1 MTTKS
6 YKWGIIGLGKI
17 AHKFAEDLQKVEG
30 AELYAVAS
38 RSLEKAEEF
47 AEKFD
52 AEKSYGSY
60 EELAQDP
67 DVDVIYIATPHV
79 FHHENSLLC
88 IKNKKAV
95 LCEKPM
101 GVNAQQVQEMI
112 TAANTENVFLM
123 EALWTHFL
131 PHFEYILNLVE
142 TQKFGKLKELT
153 ADFGFEA
160 PFNTEKRLFNKELG
174 GGSLLDV
181 GIYPVFAAMTL
192 LGEPDAITANATI
205 GKTGVDE
212 DCTINFTY
220 KDAKAELSSAINKNT
235 NTEAKLVFEDAEIL
249 IKSRFH
255 EPTSLF
261 IKSNG
266 KEETRGF
273 DVESIGYNFE
283 AEHIQHMLSENRIES
298 TVMTHK
304 KSLLLIS
311 LLDKIRKEIALEY

>member
-17 AHKFAEDLQKVEG
+17 AHKFAEDLQRVEG

-38 RSLEKAEEF
+38 RSSEKAEEF
-47 AEKFD
+47 AEKFE
-52 AEKSYGSY
+52 AAKSYNSY
-60 EELAQDP
+60 EALAQDP
-67 DVDVIYIATPHV
+67 DVDIIYIATPHV
-79 FHHENSLLC
+79 FHHANTIMC
-88 IKNKKAV
+88 IQNKKAV

-101 GVNAQQVQEMI
+101 GINEHQVQEMI
-112 TAANTENVFLM
+112 AAARTENVFLM

-131 PHFEYILNLVE
+131 PHFEYILDLVE
-142 TQKFGKLKELT
+142 TKKFGKLKELT

-160 PFNTEKRLFNKELG
+160 PFNSEKRIFNKELG

-192 LGEPDAITANATI
+192 LGEPDAISATGTI

-212 DCTINFTY
+212 DCTINFSY
-220 KDAKAELSSAINKNT
+220 KNAKAELSSAINKTT
-235 NTEAKLVFEDAEIL
+235 NTEAKLIFEDAEVL
-249 IKSRFH
+249 IRSRFH

-283 AEHIQHMLSENRIES
+283 AAHIQKMLSENRVES

-311 LLDKIRKEIALEY
+311 LLDKIRKQIALEY

>member
-17 AHKFAEDLQKVEG
+17 AHKFAEDLQKVVG

-112 TAANTENVFLM
+112 TAAKTENVFLM

-131 PHFEYILNLVE
+131 PHYQYILNVVE
-142 TQKFGKLKELT
+142 TKKFGKLKVLT

-192 LGEPDAITANATI
+192 LGEPNTIKADATI

-212 DCTINFTY
+212 DCTISFTY
-220 KDAKAELSSAINKNT
+220 DDAKAELSCTIIKNT
-235 NTEAKLVFEDAEIL
+235 NTEAKLIFEEAEIL
-249 IKSRFH
+249 IRSRFH
-255 EPTSLF
+255 EPTSIF
-261 IKSNG
+261 IKSKG

-273 DVESIGYNFE
+273 DVETIGYNFE
-283 AEHIQHMLSENRIES
+283 AEHVQKMLSENIIES

-304 KSLLLIS
+304 KSLQLIS
-311 LLDKIRKEIALEY
+311 LLDKIRKEIGLEY

>member
-47 AEKFD
+47 AEKF
-52 AEKSYGSY
+52 EVGKRYGSY

-67 DVDVIYIATPHV
+67 EVDVIYIATPHV
-79 FHHENSLLC
+79 FHYENSMLC
-88 IKNKKAV
+88 IRNKKSV

-101 GVNAQQVQEMI
+101 GVNEQQVQEMI
-112 TAANTENVFLM
+112 AAAKQENVFLM

-131 PHFEYILNLVE
+131 PHYKYVLNLVE

-174 GGSLLDV
+174 GGSLLDI
-181 GIYPVFAAMTL
+181 GIYPVFTALTL
-192 LGEPDAITANATI
+192 LGEPESINAKATI
-205 GKTGVDE
+205 GDTGVDE
-212 DCTINFTY
+212 DCEITFNY
-220 KDAKAELSSAINKNT
+220 PNAKANLSSTIRKTTA
-235 NTEAKLVFEDAEIL
+235 TEAQLIFEEAEVL

-255 EPTSLF
+255 EPTSIY
-261 IKSNG
+261 IKEEG

-283 AEHIQHMLSENRIES
+283 ATHVQEMLSENRTES
-298 TVMTHK
+298 TVMTFE
-304 KSLLLIS
+304 KSIQLIS
-311 LLDKIRKEIALEY
+311 LLDKIRKEIDLEY